1 MKNNYVQALLASLD
15 EGMQIDTALS
25 GLAATLKKNQHE
37 KLLPSVLLEVLR
49 VLEANKGE
57 LVAEVRVAKAS
68 DLQTLKSRIEA
79 TLQNLGVTRD
89 TTVNEIVDETIVG
102 GYVATYNF
110 QEEDR
115 SHKKVLKSLY
125 ESITK

>member
-25 GLAATLKKNQHE
+25 GLAATLRKNQHE